1 MIVFN
6 SSNAELNLR
15 WNLIAKEN
23 RNIGDIGLTLSGDSQ
38 IYLTAPEALQIVEAL
53 SLAIT
58 ALAVEGSA

>member
-6 SSNAELNLR
+6 SSNASLNLR

-38 IYLTAPEALQIVEAL
+38 IYLTGAEAIEIVEAL

-58 ALAVEGSA
+58 ALAVEGAE